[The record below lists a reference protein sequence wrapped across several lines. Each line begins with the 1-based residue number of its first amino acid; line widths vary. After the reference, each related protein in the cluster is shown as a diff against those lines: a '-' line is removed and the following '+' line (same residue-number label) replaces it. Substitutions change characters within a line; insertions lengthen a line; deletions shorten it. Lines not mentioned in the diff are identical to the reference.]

1 MPPRSQTPGFAPSN
15 QTGHTFPV
23 AAAETVP
30 DPGPLLASLEQTR
43 ERTLALVAPVGE
55 SDLEKVHS
63 PLLSPLVWDLGH
75 IAAFEDLWLV
85 HRFAGEP
92 LLRPDLLG
100 IYDAFET
107 PRRSRGELPYLR
119 REEAAGY
126 LAAVRART
134 LEVVEERGVGDG
146 FLHDLV
152 VRHEQQHTETMLQ
165 TLELAHLEGY
175 EPARPPA
182 PSPPGAGRHTGL
194 EWVEIPAGPC
204 TIGAPSGVF
213 SYDNERPR
221 HEVELPAYRI
231 GRTPITTATFLAFA
245 EGGGYER
252 REWWS
257 HEGWAWKEEY
267 DISRPAQW
275 TADGRERRMG
285 RLEPLDPDRAV
296 VHVSW
301 FEADAFARAHGAR
314 LPTEQ
319 EWERAATW
327 DQQTQLALAF
337 PWGAEPP
344 GPEHANLD
352 QLSLGTSATGA
363 HPAGVSPSGCHDM
376 LGNVWEWTQS
386 RFDGYPGF
394 APDPYSEYS
403 EVFFGPDYR
412 VLRGGSWGTRA
423 AVASPYFRNW
433 DFPTRRQIFSGLRLA
448 RDP

>member
-1 MPPRSQTPGFAPSN
+1 MTPRPFAHP
-15 QTGHTFPV
+15 Q
-23 AAAETVP
+23 TVP
-30 DPGPLLASLEQTR
+30 DPGPLLAALEQTR
-43 ERTLALVAPVGE
+43 ERTLALVEPVAE

-100 IYDAFET
+100 VYDAFET
-107 PRRSRGELPYLR
+107 PRRSRGALPYLR

-134 LEVVEERGVGDG
+134 IEVMESHGVGDG

-165 TLELAHLEGY
+165 TLELAHLESY
-175 EPARPPA
+175 DPAPPARRSAPEPA
-182 PSPPGAGRHTGL
+182 AGRHTGL
-194 EWVEIPAGPC
+194 EWVDVPAGPC
-204 TIGAPSGVF
+204 AIGAPPGAF

-221 HEVELPAYRI
+221 HAVELPAYRI
-231 GRTPITTATFLAFA
+231 GRTPITNATFLAFA

-257 HEGWAWKEEY
+257 DEGWAWKEEY
-267 DISRPAQW
+267 DISRPAEW
-275 TADGRERRMG
+275 TTDGRERRMG
-285 RLEPLDPDRAV
+285 RLEPLHPERPV

-314 LPTEQ
+314 LPTEE
-319 EWERAATW
+319 EWEKAATW
-327 DQQTQLALAF
+327 DHETRTALPL
-337 PWGAEPP
+337 PWGAEPAR
-344 GPEHANLD
+344 PEHANLD
-352 QLSLGTSATGA
+352 QLSLGTSPVGA
-363 HPAGVSPSGCHDM
+363 HPAGMSPSGCHDM

-386 RFDGYPGF
+386 HFDGYPGF
-394 APDPYSEYS
+394 RPDPYSEYS
-403 EVFFGPDYR
+403 EVFFGAEHR
-412 VLRGGSWGTRA
+412 VLRGGSWATRA
-423 AVASPYFRNW
+423 GVASPFFRNW
-433 DFPTRRQIFSGLRLA
+433 DFPARRQIFTGLRLA